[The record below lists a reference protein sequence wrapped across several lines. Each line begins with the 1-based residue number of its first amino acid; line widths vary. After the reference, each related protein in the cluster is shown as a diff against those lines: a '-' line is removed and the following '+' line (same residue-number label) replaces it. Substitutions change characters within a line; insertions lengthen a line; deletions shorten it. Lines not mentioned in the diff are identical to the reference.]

1 MWLFFSQNSVAF
13 NVHNILLAHTFFNM
27 HCLTSRRYA
36 TPADFEGT
44 IKSMMMR
51 PPDVPTYNVKQQLP
65 VIRGGV
71 PMAGFAGMKKVAS
84 PLVRDAPSSA
94 SVRSNLDRAI
104 FGEPDSDDFISSVAK
119 GSSSTGPAGAS
130 RTDSKTSRAVKEV
143 DGVMYEVLDELL
155 SELGNEEMGSET
167 PLGTP
172 LQSLFQ
178 S

>member
-1 MWLFFSQNSVAF
+1 
-13 NVHNILLAHTFFNM
+13 
-27 HCLTSRRYA
+27 
-36 TPADFEGT
+36 
-44 IKSMMMR
+44 MMMR

-71 PMAGFAGMKKVAS
+71 PMAGFAGAKKVVS
-84 PLVRDAPSSA
+84 PLVRDAPGSA

-104 FGEPDSDDFISSVAK
+104 FGEPDSDDFRSSVAK
-119 GSSSTGPAGAS
+119 GSSSAAPVAVAKGSSTAAPVGAS

-167 PLGTP
+167 PLGTSHP
-172 LQSLFQ
+172 WLLPSQLHS
-178 S
+178 